1 MSAGTRSSSSKRK
14 RPRGSAPSSSA
25 TSRSAIGL
33 LLADLRERGIVTKV
47 RHLSDGRTVGG
58 IPFTRGS
65 LAYLLRNRFY
75 VGEIDFKREICS
87 GEHPPLLDRG
97 LFEA

>member
-1 MSAGTRSSSSKRK
+1 MIFQRYLEL
-14 RPRGSAPSSSA
+14 GS
-25 TSRSAIGL
+25 IGL

-47 RHLSDGRTVGG
+47 RHLSYGRTVGG
-58 IPFTRGS
+58 IPFSRDS

-87 GEHPPLLDRG
+87 GEHAMAQAG
-97 LFEA
+97 